1 MYNTPMKK
9 IILASGS
16 PRRKEL
22 LAEAG
27 IKFDIDVSDYEEDMT
42 LDLSPH
48 ELAKYLSA
56 GKAHAVAGK
65 YKNAVIIA
73 ADTFVV
79 FQGEILGKPHT
90 KENAEK
96 MLIKL
101 SGNTH
106 SVVTGLTIIDTA
118 TGETISEA
126 HESKLYFREIT
137 QEEIDEYIDSG
148 EPLGMAGAYAIQ
160 GGAGKFVEK
169 IEGDRSSII
178 GLPMKALLKRL
189 KQIIS
194 ANLR

>member
-1 MYNTPMKK
+1 MKK

-22 LAEAG
+22 LTEAG
-27 IKFDIDVSDYEEDMT
+27 IKFDIDVSNYEEDMT
-42 LDLSPH
+42 LDLTPH

-56 GKAHAVAGK
+56 GKARAVAGK
-65 YKNAVIIA
+65 YKDAVIIA

-96 MLIKL
+96 MLKKL

-118 TGETISEA
+118 TGKTMSEA
-126 HESKLYFREIT
+126 HESKLYFREIL

-148 EPLGMAGAYAIQ
+148 EPLEMAGAYAIP

-178 GLPMKALLKRL
+178 GLPMKALIEKLKCITDIDL
-189 KQIIS
+189 P
-194 ANLR
+194 